1 MEIRQMRAFLAV
13 CDCGSV
19 RQAANQLF
27 VSHQALS
34 RTISSLEEDLGT
46 TLLERTPQGMV
57 LTETGKH
64 FYKLALS
71 IVESVDD
78 AARQIGTLSQQRK
91 QTLSIGVT
99 PLLQYF
105 ISESALEPFQQSHPD
120 CRLTLNEY
128 SHTDCEALLGKNLLS
143 AALVWSP
150 VARRGLDCVANF
162 PRQRMCIIPA
172 TLPLASRDVIHIRD
186 LADVHLVCSIT
197 DHDYD
202 TLRTLCAHW
211 NFDPFVTRVKD
222 TFTIEYLCTE
232 QNMVG
237 LSLDFLMQARPPHLP
252 NCVIRPMDRE
262 EFPYT
267 LSLITRAQQLS
278 QTEQE
283 LVDYLHQT
291 IQRRHQSSLPLYI
304 Y

>member
-1 MEIRQMRAFLAV
+1 MEIRQLRAFLAV

-19 RQAANQLF
+19 RQAASQLF

-34 RTISSLEEDLGT
+34 RTVASLEEDLGT
-46 TLLERTPQGMV
+46 SLLERTPQGMV

-78 AARQIGTLSQQRK
+78 AQRQIGAMSRQRK

-105 ISESALEPFQQSHPD
+105 ISDSALEPFQQAHPE

-128 SHTDCEALLGKNLLS
+128 SHTDCETLLGRGMLT

-162 PRQRMCIIPA
+162 PRQRMCIIP
-172 TLPLASRDVIHIRD
+172 TGHPLARKEVIRIRD

-197 DHDYD
+197 DHDFD

-211 NFDPFVTRVKD
+211 NFDPCVTRVKD
-222 TFTIEYLCTE
+222 TFTIEYLCAE

-237 LSLDFLMQARPPHLP
+237 LSLDFLTHSRPLHLP

-278 QTEQE
+278 VLEQE

-291 IQRRHQSSLPLYI
+291 ILRRHLGAVPLYA
-304 Y
+304 